1 MHVSRLRTGSR
12 TVFVS
17 WRNNDQRDN
26 KDAVIRPGQD
36 KREKEAAQPER
47 LERTVNL
54 LTSRFAPLPYN
65 TRAVVRITVARVFA
79 YTAYRF

>member
-1 MHVSRLRTGSR
+1 MHVSRLRTDSR

-17 WRNNDQRDN
+17 WRNNEQRDNN

-47 LERTVNL
+47 LARTVNL
-54 LTSRFAPLPYN
+54 LTSRFAPLPY
-65 TRAVVRITVARVFA
+65 TSIRARL
-79 YTAYRF
+79 